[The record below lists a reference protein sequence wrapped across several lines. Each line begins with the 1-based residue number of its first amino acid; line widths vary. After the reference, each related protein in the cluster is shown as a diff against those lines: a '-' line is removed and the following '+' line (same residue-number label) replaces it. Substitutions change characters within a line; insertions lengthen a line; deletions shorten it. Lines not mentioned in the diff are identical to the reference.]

1 MQLDTRLSLKLTQ
14 KLVMTPQLQQ
24 AIKLLQLSKL
34 ELIQSIHQ
42 ELIEN
47 PVLEEELLEPSSEEQ
62 TQESNKDRVDGER
75 HKKKEE
81 DFDWKSY
88 LRGSMDSGYSAYE
101 PYSDQ
106 DEAPSYENTLTRKT
120 TLGEHL
126 LWQFNL
132 STEDGAMRRIGEFI
146 IGNLD
151 ADGYLRSSKEEI
163 AEMTGA
169 SAEDV
174 QRALTLVQSFDPAG
188 VAARDLTEC
197 LLIQAGQLAS
207 DSSLVETLIKDYL
220 PLLQKKD
227 LAGISRKLG
236 VALQDVE
243 LAAKVIEN
251 FEPKPGRSFGGED
264 PVYIVPDIYVVPDGD
279 HFVILLNDDG
289 LPRLKISS
297 FYRKML
303 QNKKD
308 MNASTSEYVE
318 NKFKSA
324 LWLIRSIEQRQ
335 KTIYRTMESILK
347 YQREFFE
354 KGRAYL
360 KPMVLRDI
368 AEDIEM
374 HESTVSRVTTNKY
387 VHTPHGIF
395 ELKYFFCSGV
405 PSHTGDVSAISVQE
419 KIRHIIQKEDQGR
432 PLSDQKIVEILKKKG
447 ISIARRTVTKYRMEQ
462 KILSTTERK
471 RSVR

>member
-42 ELIEN
+42 ELVEN
-47 PVLEEELLEPSSEEQ
+47 PVLEEELLEPSFEEQ
-62 TQESNKDRVDGER
+62 TLNADKDGVAGE
-75 HKKKEE
+75 KPGKKEE
-81 DFDWKSY
+81 DFDWKNY

-106 DEAPSYENTLTRKT
+106 DDAPSYENSLSRKT
-120 TLGEHL
+120 TLADHL
-126 LWQFNL
+126 IWQLGL
-132 STEDGAMRRIGEFI
+132 STEDSTMRRIGEFI
-146 IGNLD
+146 IGNID
-151 ADGYLRSSKEEI
+151 SDGYLRISLEEI
-163 AEMTGA
+163 MKMTES

-174 QRALTLVQSFDPAG
+174 QGTLTLVQNFDPAG

-197 LLIQAGQLAS
+197 LLIQAGQLVS
-207 DSSLVETLIKDYL
+207 DSSLVETLIRDYL

-236 VALQDVE
+236 IPLQDVA
-243 LAAKVIEN
+243 LAASVIEN

-264 PVYIVPDIYVVPDGD
+264 PVYIIPDIYVVRDGD
-279 HFVILLNDDG
+279 SFVVLLNDEG

-297 FYRKML
+297 FYRRML
-303 QNKKD
+303 QNKKE
-308 MNASTSEYVE
+308 MNDSTSEYVE

-335 KTIYRTMESILK
+335 KTIYRTMESILRFQK
-347 YQREFFE
+347 AFFE
-354 KGRAYL
+354 KGPVYL
-360 KPMVLRDI
+360 KPMVLRDV

-395 ELKYFFCSGV
+395 ELKYFFCSGI
-405 PSHTGDVSAISVQE
+405 SSNTGDMSSVSVQE
-419 KIRHIIQKEDQGR
+419 EIRKIIMEEEQGR
-432 PLSDQKIVEILKKKG
+432 PLSDQKIVEILNKRG
-447 ISIARRTVTKYRMEQ
+447 ISIARRTVAKYRTEQ
-462 KILSTTERK
+462 KIHSTTERR
-471 RSVR
+471 RSSR